1 MKTKFSSHFVVAPAI
16 AWSLV
21 AAPAFAQETVS
32 AEKTVDSATST
43 TTATTTAN
51 PTTTANATS
60 STREAANS
68 APEVAAESASTK
80 STSTDAEG
88 EAEAAEQTDV
98 SIAEPLPSVE
108 TVLPIN
114 PNAGRLTAE
123 TVRYEGSIVV
133 AENTTSGKPVVFQ
146 TADARIEAKRLRL
159 DTANKTLHA
168 EGDIYVERQRRVTLQ
183 PLVSKA
189 IEKQKVML
197 GEEETV
203 TETLRGQDFRY
214 DFKTQK
220 GSLDR
225 AKLSLTGFTV
235 STDELVINGK
245 IYTAKNVLLRPGGLT
260 EAQTKE
266 LGTPPFNI
274 RAKTLTIDTTGGQ
287 TSTSAQ
293 TGTSATVE
301 SGANISNPNGAAA
314 SRARIGVKGGAL
326 YFKNTKLL
334 PIPSYF
340 LNSVN
345 RGPRDQQA
353 FNLTPRISFSSVDR
367 VLVTTQL
374 RYPLTKDLNG
384 LALNAD
390 VGLSANIGLRG
401 GVELEAPTRF
411 GSFGLGLRKSDI
423 VTSQLTSRIE
433 LDRTPELTFRS
444 RFVPVV
450 RLPGKRVAG
459 ISLRAGGG
467 RFRERLIGEGGSVVS
482 TERSEVAVNFT
493 TRGNNVAGPYLDM
506 FARVASYGNQSQRY
520 RNSGFEIGY
529 AGKLF
534 PRVNGVLSYRATSLK
549 GETPFRFDR
558 VEIARELRGTVDL
571 EVTPRYIIPLDL
583 RYDLDSKTFRDRT
596 VGVLRNYKTFAYGV
610 VYQSARNELRAE
622 IRQGF

>member
-1 MKTKFSSHFVVAPAI
+1 MKTKSLSAHFVLVAPAI

-21 AAPAFAQETVS
+21 AAPSFAQDTTE
-32 AEKTVDSATST
+32 EKAATNA
-43 TTATTTAN
+43 TTAT
-51 PTTTANATS
+51 NATS
-60 STREAANS
+60 STREETTTTATVTETT
-68 APEVAAESASTK
+68 EVST
-80 STSTDAEG
+80 TS
-88 EAEAAEQTDV
+88 EAEPTEQSD
-98 SIAEPLPSVE
+98 EPIVEPAPSVE
-108 TVLPIN
+108 TALPVN
-114 PNAGRLTAE
+114 PKAGRLTAE
-123 TVRYEGSIVV
+123 SIRYEGSVVV

-146 TADARIEAKRLRL
+146 TADARIEARRLRL
-159 DTANKTLHA
+159 DTANRTLHA
-168 EGDIYVERQRRVTLQ
+168 EGDIYVERKRRVTLQ
-183 PLVSKA
+183 PLVSGA
-189 IEKQKVML
+189 IAKQKVML

-220 GSLDR
+220 GSLDK
-225 AKLSLTGFTV
+225 AKLLLIGLSV
-235 STDELVINGK
+235 STDELLINGK

-260 EAQTKE
+260 EAE
-266 LGTPPFNI
+266 IEEVGTPPFNI
-274 RAKTLTIDTTGGQ
+274 RAKTLTVDTTGGE

-293 TGTSATVE
+293 TGTNATVE
-301 SGANISNPNGAAA
+301 NGAAVSNPTNGA
-314 SRARIGVKGGAL
+314 TGSRARIGVKGGAL

-345 RGPRDQQA
+345 RGPRDTKA
-353 FNLTPRISFSSVDR
+353 FNLTPRLSFSSVDR

-401 GVELEAPTRF
+401 GLELDAPTRF

-450 RLPGKRVAG
+450 RLPGKRIAG
-459 ISLRAGGG
+459 FSLRASGG
-467 RFRERLIGEGGSVVS
+467 RFRERLIGESGSVVS
-482 TERSEVAVNFT
+482 TDRSEVAVNFT